1 MLSWLIRAASRPYD
15 NPDNGREAFDGSPR
29 RGDGRPSDRKV
40 LIYAT
45 EADRVASLTLEH
57 PDIETGGDLFGY
69 WTHTGSPIVA

>member
-15 NPDNGREAFDGSPR
+15 NPDNGRKAFDGSPR

-45 EADRVASLTLEH
+45 EADRVASLTL
-57 PDIETGGDLFGY
+57 
-69 WTHTGSPIVA
+69 